1 MIINLFVSEVKG
13 DFRIQ
18 PDEVNILCDVTD
30 FLIDKRY
37 SDVIIPAYNQ
47 RLGGEIQ
54 NGVNSKRFS

>member
-47 RLGGEIQ
+47 RFGGD
-54 NGVNSKRFS
+54 NLKWR

>member
-18 PDEVNILCDVTD
+18 PDEVNILCDVID
-30 FLIDKRY
+30 FL
-37 SDVIIPAYNQ
+37 IPAYNQ